1 MNTCLTKEIAYKS
14 LQEICQ
20 QKLFVLFGTGTSCAV
35 DRDFG
40 MPALEKYLSDKIPL
54 CKLNSGQQAQWDA
67 VLQALKANRDF
78 ESAMN
83 EVQDEA
89 LMQHV
94 INHTANSLINLDRQI
109 GLDIFEGKTEWPA
122 TNIFSKLLNG
132 LPESDRILHVA
143 TPNYDLL
150 AEYAFEKQQIPYSTG
165 FVGGVCR
172 CLDWK
177 QVDRSM
183 ICHELIPRR
192 RAKPKIIPKLKKHI
206 RLYKVHGSLNTFR
219 LINTIIEN
227 NAWMHAK
234 PDGIE
239 RLMITPGTS
248 KYQMLHQN
256 RSELLGEYD
265 QAIERHNAF
274 LFIGF
279 GFNDNQLC
287 NDAIRRKLQ
296 EQQSSGLI
304 ITRSS
309 NPRIEALMKSCK
321 NLWLVCKEDGGADGT
336 RIFNSQYDD
345 SLILKDKQLW
355 DSKKFADEI
364 LGG

>member
-1 MNTCLTKEIAYKS
+1 
-14 LQEICQ
+14 
-20 QKLFVLFGTGTSCAV
+20 V
-35 DRDFG
+35 
-40 MPALEKYLSDKIPL
+40 
-54 CKLNSGQQAQWDA
+54 QWEA
-67 VLQALKANRDF
+67 VLQALRAKLDF

-83 EVQDEA
+83 EVQDEV
-89 LMQHV
+89 LMGHV
-94 INHTANSLINLDRQI
+94 INNTANSLIRLDRHI
-109 GLDIFEGKTEWPA
+109 GVDIFDGKTEWPA
-122 TNIFSKLLNG
+122 IRILSKLVNG

-172 CLDWK
+172 RVDWK
-177 QVDRSM
+177 HVDRSM
-183 ICHELIPRR
+183 SCHEMITSR
-192 RAKPKIIPKLKKHI
+192 RAKSKIILKMKKHI

-219 LINTIIEN
+219 LNNMIVEN
-227 NAWMHAK
+227 NAWMHDQ
-234 PDGIE
+234 PSGIE

-248 KYQMLHQN
+248 KYQRLHQN

-265 QAIERHNAF
+265 QAIEKHNAF

-296 EQQSSGLI
+296 EQRSSGLI
-304 ITRSS
+304 ITRDS
-309 NPRIEALMKSCK
+309 NSRIEALMKSCR
-321 NLWLVCKEDGGADGT
+321 NLWLVCKEDGEADGT
-336 RIFNSQYDD
+336 RIFNSKYDD
-345 SLILKDKQLW
+345 WLILKDKQLW